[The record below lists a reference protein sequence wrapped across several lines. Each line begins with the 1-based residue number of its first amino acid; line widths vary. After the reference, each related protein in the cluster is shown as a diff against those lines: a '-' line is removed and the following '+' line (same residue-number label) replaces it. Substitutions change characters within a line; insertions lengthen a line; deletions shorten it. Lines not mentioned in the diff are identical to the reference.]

1 MGILMRL
8 AFAVGVTLLAA
19 CNNRGASGPS
29 SNAPTPIGPQRT
41 IFGQVRQVNGGPLV
55 DVTITGRSS
64 HTGQS
69 VGQLASTAAD
79 PSFRVDQFAYDDLQF
94 SENGYWQRWWSVPQ
108 GARLDAT
115 FTFTVKM
122 QPMLRVSPGSTRRDS
137 GRPHVF
143 VQSIGFI
150 GGWDIRTR
158 MPADRI
164 AVRRANA

>member
-41 IFGQVRQVNGGPLV
+41 IFGQVRQVNGGPLA

-122 QPMLRVSPGSTRRDS
+122 QPILHVSPGSTIASVVTPDDLTYSSNPSDS
-137 GRPHVF
+137 SEDGISER
-143 VQSIGFI
+143 G
-150 GGWDIRTR
+150 
-158 MPADRI
+158 
-164 AVRRANA
+164 

>member
-41 IFGQVRQVNGGPLV
+41 IFGQVRQVNGGPLA

-79 PSFRVDQFAYDDLQF
+79 GSFRVDQFAYDDLQF

-108 GARLDAT
+108 GARLDA
-115 FTFTVKM
+115 
-122 QPMLRVSPGSTRRDS
+122 
-137 GRPHVF
+137 GRPHAF